1 MLCVPPPLPTEW
13 VKAFRPRQF
22 LRKQDDVNSVEA
34 TRGQQS
40 VSYGEGGS
48 GYLEVLQPWD
58 SPQLSPNLEVLRSQR
73 GLGHTLSLYGVF

>member
-1 MLCVPPPLPTEW
+1 MCPPHPLPSEW
-13 VKAFRPRQF
+13 VKAFSPRQF

-58 SPQLSPNLEVLRSQR
+58 SPWLSPNLEVLRSQR
-73 GLGHTLSLYGVF
+73 VLGHTLSLYGVF